1 VSSDLMQIGSSA
13 LGAAY
18 AQLQTTGQNIANAN
32 TPGYVRREV
41 QLQEAGSNLGTGGF
55 VGRGVDVSS
64 VRRVYDEFLV
74 RESVSGQAAWA
85 QDRTRGTQLDRLDR
99 LFADADTG
107 IGAAVDELMGS
118 MADVVNRPFD
128 RSARAAVL
136 ARADGFAERARALD
150 ARLSELRD
158 GTQSQMQTE
167 VGKGNGVLASLAAI
181 NRQIADLRGSG
192 HAPNNLLDQRDRL
205 LGELNGIVKA
215 NSVIAADGTVT
226 VQSLRGEALVVGA
239 KASRLSLV
247 DDPTVPGRLG
257 VTIVR
262 DTGIP
267 MRMEAADLG
276 GGSLAGLMRFRDEDL
291 EATRTR
297 LGGVVT
303 AFATALNDQQ
313 ARGLDAT
320 GAAGQPLFAL
330 GTTLAELRALQTN
343 PDRLATALPV
353 SAESGAANAGDLKAA
368 AVSIGAIGPNTAQ
381 TVTLSF
387 TGPGTF
393 DVSGTGTG
401 NPSGLAFTPG
411 MQVSYNGWTATLSG
425 TPAAGDTLRIVATAS
440 ASTDNRNARAM
451 QALGDAP
458 VVDGTTKVVDAYA
471 SLVGEVGTRT
481 QSARAAGDMSKRL
494 FDEAERSRTELS
506 GVNLDEEAAR
516 LMQYQQAYQ
525 AAAKVIET
533 ANEMFRTLLQAAG

>member
-1 VSSDLMQIGSSA
+1 MQIGSSA

-167 VGKGNGVLASLAAI
+167 VGKANGVLASLAAI

-353 SAESGAANAGDLKAA
+353 SAETGAANAGDLKAS

>member
-1 VSSDLMQIGSSA
+1 MSSDLMQIGSSA

-167 VGKGNGVLASLAAI
+167 VGKANGVLASLAAI

-297 LGGVVT
+297 LGGLVT
-303 AFATALNDQQ
+303 AFATALNAQQ
-313 ARGLDAT
+313 ARGLDAS

-330 GTTLAELRALQTN
+330 GTTLAELRALQSN

>member
-1 VSSDLMQIGSSA
+1 
-13 LGAAY
+13 
-18 AQLQTTGQNIANAN
+18 
-32 TPGYVRREV
+32 
-41 QLQEAGSNLGTGGF
+41 
-55 VGRGVDVSS
+55 
-64 VRRVYDEFLV
+64 VYDEFLV

-107 IGAAVDELMGS
+107 IGAAVDELMGA

-136 ARADGFAERARALD
+136 ARADGFAERARTLD

-158 GTQSQMQTE
+158 ATQSQMQTE
-167 VGKGNGVLASLAAI
+167 VGKANGVLASLAAV

-297 LGGVVT
+297 LGGIVT
-303 AFATALNDQQ
+303 AFATALNAQQ

-320 GAAGQPLFAL
+320 GAAGEPLFAL

-353 SAESGAANAGDLKAA
+353 STETGAANAGDLKAS
-368 AVSIGAIGPNTAQ
+368 AVSIGAIGPDTAQ
-381 TVTLSF
+381 PVTLTF

-401 NPSGLAFTPG
+401 NPTGLAFTPG